1 MTIDIHGAPPVRAGR
16 RAAEAMAAATARIA
30 AERDPL
36 DALAGAEALE
46 GPRFPER
53 VPLLAPAD
61 RLLALLAGLDRAGTA
76 LPVLAAY
83 ADLST
88 AAALRHLAHLARI
101 GLVDRGKGDEQA
113 FRLVPGPAPVRA
125 RVPGDA
131 GHRRATTWYLGCA
144 FQAARVLGAD
154 ALPGGEQIPADP
166 LRPPYTPTG
175 RYGALEW
182 FATTRGQLTSV
193 LERACGLRDDAQAWR
208 LALLMLNLG
217 CFAGPWDG
225 WREVHGRG
233 MAAARRD
240 RHRGAQAMLDEYAG
254 KLELTGGDAAAARG
268 CHQRSL
274 EIRSADGDVAAMSR
288 SVNALGVACLREGA
302 LSEAETLFARAL
314 VFALEAHD
322 EEFATFASM
331 NLGAVHARDGRP
343 RQAVTELEIAAARL
357 RAAGREPYV
366 ANALADLAAAHLASG
381 DLDRAQAAAVDAEQA
396 AVDAGVPMFLPDPL
410 IQHAYVLI
418 GRGDLRMAVARLHEA
433 RGVYLALG
441 DELRAASVDRQ
452 IGGLG
457 AEDRVAEPPATAP
470 RAGSHPG
477 AGSRATPE

>member
-1 MTIDIHGAPPVRAGR
+1 MTIDIHEVPAVWAGR
-16 RAAEAMAAATARIA
+16 RAADATAAATTRIV
-30 AERDPL
+30 AERDPI
-36 DALAGAEALE
+36 DPAA
-46 GPRFPER
+46 GPRWPGR
-53 VPLLAPAD
+53 VPLLAPAE
-61 RLLALLAGLDRAGTA
+61 RLLALLAGLERAETGL

-83 ADLST
+83 ADLSSAT
-88 AAALRHLAHLARI
+88 ALRHLAHLARI
-101 GLVDRGKGDEQA
+101 GLVERSTGDQQA
-113 FRLVPGPAPVRA
+113 FRLVAGPVPVRA
-125 RVPGDA
+125 QPPGDA

-144 FQAARVLGAD
+144 FQTARALGAD
-154 ALPGGEQIPADP
+154 ALPGGEQIPPDP

-175 RYGALEW
+175 RDTALEW
-182 FATTRGQLTSV
+182 FAATREQSASV
-193 LERACGLRDDAQAWR
+193 LERACGLHDDAQAWR

-225 WREVHGRG
+225 WRQVHGRG

-274 EIRSADGDVAAMSR
+274 EMRSLDGDVAAMSR
-288 SVNALGVACLREGA
+288 SVNALGVASLREGA
-302 LSEAETLFARAL
+302 LSQAEALFAQAL
-314 VFALEAHD
+314 AFALEAHD

-343 RQAVTELEIAAARL
+343 EQAVAELETAAARL

-366 ANALADLAAAHLASG
+366 ANALADLAAAHLAAG
-381 DLDRAQAAAVDAEQA
+381 DLDRAQAAAIDAEQA

-410 IQHAYVLI
+410 IQYSRVLI
-418 GRGDLRMAVARLHEA
+418 ERGDLRMALARLHEA

-441 DELRAASVDRQ
+441 DETRAASVDRQ
-452 IGGLG
+452 ITGLG
-457 AEDRVAEPPATAP
+457 AEVPVAHPPAA
-470 RAGSHPG
+470 APG
-477 AGSRATPE
+477 AGSPPVPDRAP